1 MGNTKEVL
9 TNFKDSLKEVL
20 TNFKDSFKDTLVEN
34 TNVVVSVA
42 VALCCGLLPNALNRV
57 VVSAGAGCLAYLILS
72 EMDNIETKKK
82 NNQEPTADKS
92 SADGENSTIVE
103 TTGEEKNSTTVESTD
118 EECPMC
124 MRIRSLFRI

>member
-20 TNFKDSFKDTLVEN
+20 TSFKDSLVEN
-34 TNVVVSVA
+34 KNFVLSVV
-42 VALCCGLLPNALNRV
+42 VALCCGLLPTILNRV
-57 VVSAGAGCLAYLILS
+57 VVSAGAGCLAYFIMMAL
-72 EMDNIETKKK
+72 DNIETKKK

-103 TTGEEKNSTTVESTD
+103 TIGDEKNSTTVESTD
-118 EECPMC
+118 EKCPMC
-124 MRIRSLFRI
+124 MRIRSLYHI